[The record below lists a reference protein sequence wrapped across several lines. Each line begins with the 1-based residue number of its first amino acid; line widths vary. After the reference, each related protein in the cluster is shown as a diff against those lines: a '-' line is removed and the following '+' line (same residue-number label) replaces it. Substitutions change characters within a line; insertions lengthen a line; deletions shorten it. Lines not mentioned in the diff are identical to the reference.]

1 MSSPTPEAQSLARPH
16 SWRDTATYL
25 ITFAFR
31 LGIVAL
37 ALWAARF
44 TIEREHAWVDVAD
57 YHHCSPVMGT
67 HADGFAFGCAY
78 TDVSVRPSLL
88 SQTYQISAPDGSNV
102 NTQAAAFVVDEGVV
116 GVFRKT
122 ATTWLLYAIAAIA
135 IAAPTLINLLTT
147 LGVRLPE
154 RFRPR
159 QRTRFAAMALTV
171 AAALCFFAPTLREIL
186 TLHRIESRELDSR
199 YTDVTAF
206 ATAIQTK
213 PNGDLI
219 LLGTDNYDRAVR
231 LQGYGCRLYTERGI
245 PIPRSA
251 FGSTP
256 EVKLSTLPSDTRFVG
271 GCLLPQ
277 YDHALG
283 SA

>member
-1 MSSPTPEAQSLARPH
+1 MSSPTPEAQSLEHPH

-25 ITFAFR
+25 IMFAFR
-31 LGIVAL
+31 LGVVAL

-57 YHHCSPVMGT
+57 YHHCAPVMGT

-78 TDVSVRPSLL
+78 SDVSVRPSLL
-88 SQTYQISAPDGSNV
+88 RQTYQITAPDGSSV
-102 NTQAAAFVVDEGVV
+102 QTHMAAIVVDEGVF
-116 GVFRKT
+116 GVFTKT
-122 ATTWLLYAIAAIA
+122 PTTWLLYAIAAIA
-135 IAAPTLINLLTT
+135 IAAPTVMGLLRSQ
-147 LGVRLPE
+147 GVTLPE

-171 AAALCFFAPTLREIL
+171 AAAVCFFAPTLREAL
-186 TLHRIESRELDSR
+186 TLHRIESSELDSK

-206 ATAIQTK
+206 ATAVQTK
-213 PNGDLI
+213 LNGDLL

-231 LQGYGCRLYTERGI
+231 LEGYGCRLYTERGV
-245 PIPRSA
+245 PIPRST
-251 FGSTP
+251 FPSSP
-256 EVKLSTLPSDTRFVG
+256 NLKLSTLPGDTRFVG
-271 GCLLPQ
+271 GCFFPQ